1 MSLAAR
7 PVSLPGYGLLVAATC
22 ALSAGEGCGRGHVS
36 DLGDLTDSQ
45 LVQLY
50 SPRKIEVLPFTKVR
64 SFDEDPIPDGIEV
77 CLRPLDEM
85 GDPVKVYGHFLF
97 ELFVWRDASGDRA
110 GERLETWP
118 QSLLSPADQKTFWD
132 RVTSTYTFQL
142 LWEGGRFPSARKYLL
157 KVTFQSPG
165 GVRLFAEYPFEF
177 RVDPSEMR
185 PAASAAP

>member
-1 MSLAAR
+1 MHAAAR
-7 PVSLPGYGLLVAATC
+7 FCSSPGTWLFTAAAC
-22 ALSAGEGCGRGHVS
+22 ALLFADGCGRGRVS

-50 SPRKIEVLPFTKVR
+50 SPRRIEVLPFTKVR
-64 SFDEDPIPDGIEV
+64 SFDDDSFPDGIEV

-85 GDPVKVYGHFLF
+85 GDPVKVYGNLHF

-118 QSLLSPADQKTFWD
+118 QSLLSPADQKIFWD

-142 LWEGGRFPSARKYLL
+142 LWEGGRFPSERKYLL
-157 KVTFQSPG
+157 RVTFQSPG